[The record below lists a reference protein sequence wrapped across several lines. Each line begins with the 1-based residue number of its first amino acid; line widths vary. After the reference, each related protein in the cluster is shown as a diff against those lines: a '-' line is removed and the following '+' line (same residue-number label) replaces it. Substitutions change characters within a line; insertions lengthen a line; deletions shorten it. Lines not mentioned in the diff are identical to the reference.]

1 MPWEATPSP
10 PLPPSSTHCRPPPPA
25 CNAACE
31 RGFKEGRGS
40 VNTVC
45 VPPPPLAAWFPPV
58 RPPVAPRPM
67 RVGCATP
74 PLCANGECSAAH
86 KGTPPPFPPLP
97 PLRSNRTP
105 SAGPLPHPPCRP
117 RLCINGGSF
126 APQPGMETRVRGTT
140 PLASRSP
147 KRAWHTKGGGPPPER
162 WRRPHSGKDRE

>member
-1 MPWEATPSP
+1 MSACIEMPWEATPSP

-25 CNAACE
+25 RNAACE

-45 VPPPPLAAWFPPV
+45 VPPPPLAAWSPPV
-58 RPPVAPRPM
+58 RPLVAPRPM
-67 RVGCATP
+67 RVGCTTP

-105 SAGPLPHPPCRP
+105 SAGPPAAPPLSHMFMHKWGLVCAPTGYGNAGP
-117 RLCINGGSF
+117 RHN
-126 APQPGMETRVRGTT
+126 PP

-147 KRAWHTKGGGPPPER
+147 KRA
-162 WRRPHSGKDRE
+162 